1 VKVQAAVGPKA
12 RIVAGVAALWTLVA
26 IISGTQSALQS
37 SLQGGAVPLATSIR
51 TAMITYL
58 PWIPVTLLVV
68 WLAVRFPL
76 TRERWRG
83 NLWVHLLALPAVTFG
98 ANLLVVLGFWLSSG
112 GFRGWG
118 ELVRQAGLWAGLR
131 LHVGALI
138 YAAIAGLTHVVLY
151 YRRSRARELRMA
163 RLEGQ
168 LARARLQ
175 ALNAQIRPHF
185 LFNTLHTIGHLW
197 RSGRTEEAD
206 ALLDRLGALFQR
218 VQSTSTQPEVPLE
231 EELDMV
237 RQYLEIE
244 QARHRDRL
252 TAEIDATPEARR
264 CLVPPLLLQPLVENS
279 IRHGISA
286 ASSAGRV
293 QVHART
299 EGGSLL
305 IDVRDD
311 GPGATGTNG
320 ASAGSGTGLQNTRER
335 LAQLYGDAAA
345 LTAGSAT
352 SGGFLVEVRLPAH
365 REPVEPIA
373 GGPRS

>member
-1 VKVQAAVGPKA
+1 VKRQSATGMKV
-12 RIVAGVAALWTLVA
+12 RIAAGVTALWTLVA
-26 IISGTQSALQS
+26 VISGTQSALQR
-37 SLQGGAVPLATSIR
+37 SLQGGSVPLAASIR
-51 TAMITYL
+51 SAMITYL
-58 PWIPVTLLVV
+58 PWIPVTLVVV

-76 TRERWRG
+76 TRGRWRP
-83 NLWVHLLALPAVTFG
+83 NLWIHVLAFPAVTFG
-98 ANLLVVLGFWLSSG
+98 ANLLVVLGFWVSSG
-112 GFRGWG
+112 NFRGWE

-138 YAAIAGLTHVVLY
+138 YVAIAGLTHVVLH
-151 YRRSRARELRMA
+151 YRRSRARELRLA

-197 RSGRTEEAD
+197 RSGRTDEAD

-218 VQSTSTQPEVPLE
+218 VQSTSTQAEVPLE

-252 TAEIDATPEARR
+252 TAEIEATPEARR

-293 QVHART
+293 EVRARI
-299 EGGSLL
+299 EGDRLL

-311 GPGATGTNG
+311 GPGTSGANG
-320 ASAGSGTGLQNTRER
+320 ASAGSGTGLRNTRER
-335 LAQLYGDAAA
+335 LEQLYGGGAA
-345 LTAGSAT
+345 LTAGSGDE
-352 SGGFLVEVRLPAH
+352 GGFLVEVYLPAH
-365 REPVEPIA
+365 REPA
-373 GGPRS
+373 GAHDGGSIS

>member
-1 VKVQAAVGPKA
+1 VKG
-12 RIVAGVAALWTLVA
+12 RIAAGVTALWTLAAV
-26 IISGTQSALQS
+26 ISGTQSALQAR
-37 SLQGGAVPLATSIR
+37 LQGAAVPLAASIR

-58 PWIPVTLLVV
+58 PWIPITLVV
-68 WLAVRFPL
+68 IWLAVRFPL
-76 TRERWRG
+76 TRERWRRS
-83 NLWVHLLALPAVTFG
+83 LWVHLPALPVVTFG

-112 GFRGWG
+112 GFLGWG
-118 ELVRQAGLWAGLR
+118 ELMRQAGLWAGLR

-138 YAAIAGLTHVVLY
+138 YVTIAGLTHVVLY
-151 YRRSRARELRMA
+151 YRRSRARELRLA

-175 ALNAQIRPHF
+175 ALDAQIRPHF

-197 RSGRTEEAD
+197 RSGRTDEAD

-218 VQSTSTQPEVPLE
+218 VQSTSSQTEVPLD

-237 RQYLEIE
+237 RQYLGIE

-252 TAEIDATPEARR
+252 KTVIDASPEARC

-286 ASSAGRV
+286 TSSAGRV

-299 EGGSLL
+299 EGGNLL

-311 GPGATGTNG
+311 GPGASGLNG
-320 ASAGSGTGLQNTRER
+320 ASAGSGTGLRNTRER

-345 LTAGSAT
+345 LTAGSVT
-352 SGGFLVEVRLPAH
+352 GGGFLVEVRLPAH
-365 REPVEPIA
+365 RAPVGPID
-373 GGPRS
+373 GRPRS

>member
-1 VKVQAAVGPKA
+1 VKAQAAVGPKA

-37 SLQGGAVPLATSIR
+37 SLQGGAVPLAASIR

-58 PWIPVTLLVV
+58 PWIPITLVVV

-76 TRERWRG
+76 TREHWRR

-151 YRRSRARELRMA
+151 YRRSRARELRVA

-168 LARARLQ
+168 LARARLK

-218 VQSTSTQPEVPLE
+218 VQSTTAQAEVPLD

-311 GPGATGTNG
+311 GPGSSGTDG

-345 LTAGSAT
+345 LTAGSA
-352 SGGFLVEVRLPAH
+352 SGGGFLVAVRLPAH
-365 REPVEPIA
+365 REPIEPIA
-373 GGPRS
+373 GGSRS